1 MAKMTLF
8 RQIYAL
14 LFGLFL
20 LVVTSLGYVQFTE
33 TQSFLIKQ
41 MESDL
46 NNASHSLGIMLVPAL
61 ENGDDVGAETLVNVI
76 FEGGYYQQIKLTWLV
91 DGKQQV
97 WNNAIRI
104 EGVPQWFI
112 DLNLFST
119 ITKESV
125 ITSGWLQLAKIEIT
139 AHPGFGYHEL
149 WRIISNTIIIFS
161 ILFLLAIVCARFGLS
176 YILKPLHT
184 LSEHAQQIANR
195 QFGPDMPTPKTKELK
210 ELVGAF
216 NSMSTQLKQVFSSLD
231 EEVSALR
238 KKNLVDQVSG
248 LPNRQYMVSRIN
260 GWLAEPS
267 SGAIFLAKF
276 DWLEEVHSKYGYQV
290 RDETIKLLSQKLEH
304 YLDEVAPSVI
314 ARIAAYEFAFL
325 ITEIE
330 HDQLTKYLQTL
341 LRTLNKEI
349 SKAGCKPNEGF
360 AIGVAERTGN
370 MTVSDIL
377 AQADNA
383 LQKSLTDNKVF
394 HWFETTEHQLFSREQ
409 WRDNLTDA
417 IQNKKFQFRWQPV
430 LLTQNEEV
438 CQREVYCQLQ
448 VNDKLQHAG
457 QFMPYVELLS
467 LGTLLDQCLIETVIE
482 NRLLERNYEPLAIN
496 LTFQSISDP
505 LFHTWLQHLLRNCNF
520 PERICFEIPEASV
533 YSDLENCENLCNIIR
548 DNGAKFGIDHF
559 GRQFGSMSYLQSLRP
574 SYVKLDQ
581 SFAYMEDDQHN
592 TELCRALANVAKGL
606 DIQVIVTGI
615 QQQTQL
621 DRFTSMRLDAYQGFI
636 APPIAITL

>member
-1 MAKMTLF
+1 MTLF

-33 TQSFLIKQ
+33 TQSFLSKQ

-61 ENGDDVGAETLVNVI
+61 ENGDDIGAETLVNVI

-104 EGVPQWFI
+104 NGVPQWFI
-112 DLNLFST
+112 DLELFKSV
-119 ITKESV
+119 TKETV
-125 ITSGWLQLAKIEIT
+125 LTSGWLQLAKIEIT

-161 ILFLLAIVCARFGLS
+161 ILFLLAIICARFGLGF
-176 YILKPLHT
+176 ILKPLND
-184 LSEHAQQIANR
+184 LSIHAKKVANQ
-195 QFGPDMPTPKTKELK
+195 QFGPDMPMPKTKELK
-210 ELVGAF
+210 ELVTAF
-216 NSMSTQLKQVFSSLD
+216 NSMSSQLKQVFNSLD

-276 DWLEEVHSKYGYQV
+276 DWLETVHSKYGYQV
-290 RDETIKLLSQKLEH
+290 RDETIKLLSQKLQH
-304 YLDEVAPSVI
+304 HLDEIAPSVI
-314 ARIAAYEFAFL
+314 GRIAAYEFAFL
-325 ITEIE
+325 IADVE

-360 AIGVAERTGN
+360 AIGVAERIGQ

-383 LQKSLTDNKVF
+383 LQQSLKDNKVF
-394 HWFETTEHQLFSREQ
+394 HWFETDEQQLFSREQ
-409 WRDNLTDA
+409 WRKNLTDA
-417 IQNKKFQFRWQPV
+417 IRNKKFQFRWQPI
-430 LLTQNEEV
+430 LLNRKKEV
-438 CQREVYCQLQ
+438 CQREVYCQLT
-448 VNDKLQHAG
+448 VDDKLQHAG

-467 LGTLLDQCLIETVIE
+467 LGTLLDQCLIETVVE

-496 LTFQSISDP
+496 LTFQSISDIH
-505 LFHTWLQHLLRNCNF
+505 FHTWLQQFLRHCNF
-520 PERICFEIPEASV
+520 PERICFDIPEASV
-533 YSDLENCENLCNIIR
+533 YSDLENCEKLCHIIR
-548 DNGAKFGIDHF
+548 DNGATFGIDHF
-559 GRQFGSMSYLQSLRP
+559 GRQFGSMAYLQSLRP

-592 TELCRALANVAKGL
+592 IELCRALSNVAKGL

-621 DRFTSMRLDAYQGFI
+621 DRFASMRLDAYQGFI
-636 APPIAITL
+636 SPPTSINI